1 MPGKRKSQVS
11 HGVLGSPFLARV
23 SLKQERIQRGIHPFT
38 IPLVERED
46 FELRFTTPV
55 TFLVGENGSGK
66 STLLEALAWALGFNA
81 QGGSRDNSY
90 AEGADGHPLGR
101 ALRLNWR
108 QRVTDG
114 FFLRAE
120 TFFNFATYLEEVG
133 SAFLAY
139 GGKSLHAQSH
149 GEAFLSLFENRIEDG
164 IYLLDEPEAALSPGR
179 QLTFLSILYQLA
191 SMKVAQFVI
200 ATHSPILL
208 TLPGATVLSIDDGNL
223 REVSYKETEHFQL
236 TRDFLNA
243 PERYHRHLFRS
254 ESDQDDTGDVSS

>member
-1 MPGKRKSQVS
+1 MPSKRRARSPQPI
-11 HGVLGSPFLARV
+11 LGSPFLTRI
-23 SLKQERIQRGIHPFT
+23 SLREDRIQKGIHPFT
-38 IPLVERED
+38 IPLLEYED
-46 FELRFTTPV
+46 FQLTFTTPV

-66 STLLEALAWALGFNA
+66 STLLEALAWALGFGA

-101 ALRLNWR
+101 ALNLQWR

-133 SAFLAY
+133 STFLAY

-149 GEAFLSLFENRIEDG
+149 GEAFLSLFENRVEDG
-164 IYLLDEPEAALSPGR
+164 MYLLDEPEAALSPGR
-179 QLTFLSILYQLA
+179 QLTFLSILHQLA
-191 SMKVAQFVI
+191 SMKVAQFII

-208 TLPGATVLSIDDGNL
+208 TLPGATVLSIEEGRL
-223 REVSYKETEHFQL
+223 REVSYKDTEHFQL

-243 PERYHRHLFRS
+243 PQRYHRHLFR
-254 ESDQDDTGDVSS
+254 EDKPEDDSTDDA

>member
-1 MPGKRKSQVS
+1 
-11 HGVLGSPFLARV
+11 
-23 SLKQERIQRGIHPFT
+23 
-38 IPLVERED
+38 
-46 FELRFTTPV
+46 
-55 TFLVGENGSGK
+55 
-66 STLLEALAWALGFNA
+66 LGFNS
-81 QGGSRDNSY
+81 QGGNRDNSY

-101 ALRLNWR
+101 ALKLSWR

-120 TFFNFATYLEEVG
+120 TFFNFATFLEEAG
-133 SAFLAY
+133 SSFLAY
-139 GGKSLHAQSH
+139 GGKSLHRQSH
-149 GEAFLSLFENRIEDG
+149 GEAFLALFENRVEDG

-179 QLTFLSILYQLA
+179 QLTFLSILHQLA

-208 TLPGATVLSIDDGNL
+208 TLPGATVLSIEEGRL
-223 REVSYKETEHFQL
+223 REVSYRDTEHYQL

-254 ESDQDDTGDVSS
+254 ESAEDEDDT

>member
-1 MPGKRKSQVS
+1 MPSRRRPRPSQP
-11 HGVLGSPFLARV
+11 VLGSPFLSRL
-23 SLKQERIQRGIHPFT
+23 SLREDRIQKGVHPFT
-38 IPLVERED
+38 IPLLAREA
-46 FELRFTTPV
+46 FELTFNTPV
-55 TFLVGENGSGK
+55 TFIVGENGSGK
-66 STLLEALAWALGFNA
+66 STLLEALAWSLGFGA

-101 ALRLNWR
+101 ALHLQWR

-133 SAFLAY
+133 STFLAY

-149 GEAFLSLFENRIEDG
+149 GEAFLSLFENRVEDG
-164 IYLLDEPEAALSPGR
+164 MYLLDEPEAALSPGR
-179 QLTFLSILYQLA
+179 QLTFLSILHQLA
-191 SMKVAQFVI
+191 SMKVAQFII

-208 TLPGATVLSIDDGNL
+208 TLPGATVLSIEEGRL
-223 REVSYKETEHFQL
+223 REVSYRDTEHFQL

-243 PERYHRHLFRS
+243 PERYHRHLFRG
-254 ESDQDDTGDVSS
+254 ETNEEDDRDET